1 MEKEREDVMKVH
13 LQREIDRLKQKILL
27 MAGDVET
34 AMQKAIRSLREGDR
48 SLAQS
53 VIDNDRRIDVYEV
66 EIEEE
71 CLKILALHQPVAID
85 LRFVVAVLKINNDLE
100 RIADMAVNTAERVI
114 DLTQASRLP
123 IPDQLTIMVEVTQS
137 MLKRSLDALVNMDTE
152 LARAVIT
159 DDDILDDLH
168 SQMYALVEVGIN
180 ADPAQTACQINLLS
194 ISRQLE
200 RTGDLVTNIAE
211 DVIYMVEGE
220 IVRHRL

>member
-1 MEKEREDVMKVH
+1 MTIH

-34 AMQKAIRSLREGDR
+34 ALEKAIRSLRDKDR
-48 SLAQS
+48 AVAQS
-53 VIDNDRRIDVYEV
+53 VVDNDHFIDTYEV

-100 RIADMAVNTAERVI
+100 RIADMAVNIAERVI
-114 DLTQASRLP
+114 ALTNAARLP
-123 IPDQLTIMVEVTQS
+123 MPEQLTYMVDNTQK
-137 MLKRSLDALVNMDTE
+137 MLKRSLDALVNMDLE
-152 LARAVIT
+152 LARAVIR
-159 DDDILDDLH
+159 DDDVLDDLH
-168 SQMYALVEVGIN
+168 AQMYAQVASAIQ
-180 ADPAQTACQINLLS
+180 ADPAQTDYQINLLS

-211 DVIYMVEGE
+211 DVIYMAQGE